1 MGGDVVDA
9 DGCGSDDDGGWE
21 EEVVVVLAEEVGA
34 SCTLCT
40 LGLLLLWLTGGC
52 CRTARCAARLLQ
64 LNGRPTTQKQ
74 KRLNPLIPM
83 GD

>member
-34 SCTLCT
+34 SCTLE
-40 LGLLLLWLTGGC
+40 GG
-52 CRTARCAARLLQ
+52 TYS
-64 LNGRPTTQKQ
+64 
-74 KRLNPLIPM
+74 
-83 GD
+83 